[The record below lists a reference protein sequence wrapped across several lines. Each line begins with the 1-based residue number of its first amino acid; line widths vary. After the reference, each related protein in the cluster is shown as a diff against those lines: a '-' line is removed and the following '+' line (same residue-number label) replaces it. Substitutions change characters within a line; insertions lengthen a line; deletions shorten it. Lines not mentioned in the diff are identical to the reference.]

1 MQIMKGVDVR
11 ISEEVRPILLY
22 NFLVFYTKNSFLCP
36 DSALKDP
43 IQISPASPL
52 HIRIYG
58 LAIMVVRK
66 ECCGHN
72 KLRDGASFELWTG
85 RLLVLGLGPALSRL
99 NRLQP

>member
-11 ISEEVRPILLY
+11 ISEEIRPILLY
-22 NFLVFYTKNSFLCP
+22 NFLVFYTKNSLLCP

-72 KLRDGASFELWTG
+72 KLHDGASFELWTG
-85 RLLVLGLGPALSRL
+85 RLLLGLGPALSRL